1 LTVTNSTSSV
11 AADLVEAISCFP
23 VAAAALPG
31 PSGTALVACAEMV
44 SSSDGRSLKAA
55 SCETEVRSTIWKLVF
70 SSVRCK
76 PTKWTRSKA
85 DYRPR
90 NKCFL
95 DGARLTSSA
104 FPSCRRAT
112 ASNLSVF
119 GKRTSRRAPFEN
131 SSKSFVRGICWTLE
145 ECGRVRVEV
154 HVCSC
159 TWLMIGMTEV
169 EAQTELHWFVQT
181 LYQHLKRIPFLPQRY
196 SILYK
201 LKMFVKIHYYH

>member
-1 LTVTNSTSSV
+1 M
-11 AADLVEAISCFP
+11 EAISCLP

-44 SSSDGRSLKAA
+44 SSSDGRSLRAA

-70 SSVRCK
+70 SSVQCK
-76 PTKWTRSKA
+76 PTKCMCCKA
-85 DYRPR
+85 VYRPR

-119 GKRTSRRAPFEN
+119 GKSTSSRAPFEN
-131 SSKSFVRGICWTLE
+131 SSKSVVRVICWRPDE
-145 ECGRVRVEV
+145 RGRVRVDV
-154 HVCSC
+154 HVWS
-159 TWLMIGMTEV
+159 
-169 EAQTELHWFVQT
+169 
-181 LYQHLKRIPFLPQRY
+181 
-196 SILYK
+196 
-201 LKMFVKIHYYH
+201 